1 MAQDGNARDEV
12 TRRSRRVPDRTLITL
27 MTVLLLVIVGIFVYR
42 MSTRPAEPD
51 LAGDRS
57 SVDSA
62 GEQLPGGS
70 DPQPKFGSTRDE
82 IENRGGGSVD
92 AVTRLSDITDDR
104 QAVSGQRVELKDVEV
119 ESASADSFWITDGDD
134 TIAVVAPAG
143 TPALR
148 DGQRVSISGR
158 VEANG
163 GNVRINATRVQVTG

>member
-1 MAQDGNARDEV
+1 MAQDPNANDV
-12 TRRSRRVPDRTLITL
+12 TPRSRRVPDRTLITL

-51 LAGDRS
+51 SAGDRS
-57 SVDSA
+57 SVDRA

-82 IENRGGGSVD
+82 IENRGGGRSAD

-104 QAVSGQRVELKDVEV
+104 HSVSGQRVELKDVEV
-119 ESASADSFWITDGDD
+119 ESASADSFWIKDGDD
-134 TIAVVAPAG
+134 KIAVVAPAG

-148 DGQRVSISGR
+148 DGQRVSVSGR
-158 VEANG
+158 VEASG
-163 GNVRINATRVQVTG
+163 DSVRINATRVEVTG